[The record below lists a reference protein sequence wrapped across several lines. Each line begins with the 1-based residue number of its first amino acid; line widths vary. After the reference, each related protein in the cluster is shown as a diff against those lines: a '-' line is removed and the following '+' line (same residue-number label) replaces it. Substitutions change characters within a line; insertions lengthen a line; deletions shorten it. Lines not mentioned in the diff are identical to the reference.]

1 MPINNS
7 VLNQKSSPAIY
18 TDVFANR
25 PTFGFAGRLFISTDT
40 SQIFEDSGTAW
51 ILIANSG
58 IGSTGTLQVVTTNGN
73 TTNTGITIS
82 AGGLNTNAA
91 QVSGLTQAGGVLFTD
106 GSGNLGQD
114 TNFNWDI
121 TSNYLGIGQTGTP
134 SAPLDIHSATDNVFM
149 QLNATSTNNS
159 TLAFQ
164 NASVGKWRIG
174 NLYSG
179 GTNLFH
185 IYNNT
190 TATNLLTV
198 TAANA
203 ATFIGS
209 VTALSLA
216 ITGGTSGQ
224 FLKANGTVDS
234 TAYISL
240 TSLSATTPLSYNSG
254 TGAFTILQSS
264 GSSNGYLSSTDW
276 TTFNNK
282 AALGSFSA
290 TTPLAYNSGTGAFTI
305 QVANSGQN
313 GYLTSTDWNTFNNK
327 QSTITTGNLTESVSS
342 VLTITGGT
350 GAVIGSGTTI
360 QIKQASAT
368 VNGYLSSTDWT
379 TFNNKQTQING
390 TGFVKATGTTISYDN
405 STYYLASNPSSYI
418 TLASLSGTT
427 PISYNS
433 GTGAISIALANTS
446 TSGYLSSTDWNTFN
460 SKASLTA
467 FSASPPLSYNSGT
480 GAFSIT
486 QSSGSTNG
494 YLSSTDWTTFNN
506 KQSALTNPVTGT
518 GTLNTIVKF
527 TATGTTVGNSI
538 MTEASSI
545 VTFNSVSGGISIGSS
560 GTNDISWNT
569 NGGIKLG
576 RTNIG
581 PEYALSQ
588 AWTGTLAYIDIGSS
602 TQWNGGVRILPNG
615 GGNVGIGTTTPTDFG
630 STYTVLSI
638 NGSSAGGVLDL
649 MVAGARALTIA
660 TDGGEPSIST
670 RISGEPLV
678 FKTNNG
684 GTVAERMRITSTG
697 LILFK
702 GSSTTTNAEAVIEN
716 TNSLLTFEASASGSV
731 AKDIRF
737 VTSAGATNRERIRIT
752 SDGILR
758 FNQQSTYASLTYEQ
772 TIQYST
778 SAAGI
783 WFSNAFNANNNAGL
797 QLRVS
802 NDGTSVQALTIL
814 PTGVINTSTRANI
827 NGSTDNSLFS
837 LNSGGTLY
845 TVGFSPNATANS
857 TNTLTLTTG
866 QTTWIYTGT
875 GTATWTLPN
884 PSGTN
889 QMFWIKNAGTGIIT
903 LNAYSGTNIIN
914 NAAASVS
921 SITIAIGATA
931 LIQQDGNVKSYQ
943 LQ

>member
-91 QVSGLTQAGGVLFTD
+91 RVSGLTQAGGVLFTD

-134 SAPLDIHSATDNVFM
+134 SAPLDIHNATANVFM

-174 NLYSG
+174 NLYDSG
-179 GTNLFH
+179 NNLFH

-190 TATNLLTV
+190 TASNLLSV

-209 VTALSLA
+209 VTALSLG

-240 TSLSATTPLSYNSG
+240 TSLSATTPLSYNNG

-276 TTFNNK
+276 TTFNSK
-282 AALGSFSA
+282 AGLGSFSA

-313 GYLTSTDWNTFNNK
+313 GYLTSTDWNTFNSK
-327 QSTITTGNLTESVSS
+327 QSTITTGNLTEAVSS

-360 QIKQASAT
+360 QIKQSSAT

-379 TFNNKQTQING
+379 TFNSKQTQING

-538 MTEASSI
+538 ITE
-545 VTFNSVSGGISIGSS
+545 S
-560 GTNDISWNT
+560 GTSIFVVGNSSATSVQI
-569 NGGIKLG
+569 GGSA
-576 RTNIG
+576 TYNE
-581 PEYALSQ
+581 PTPT
-588 AWTGTLAYIDIGSS
+588 TGTLQFGNRAAGYLTGNVDNYIYKISGTVGSIAPQSLIFQTRSDVIGGGFAFVAGSTPAPILSLAGNGAATFSSSISATSGLFSSNLQTNSVLTIGNQVVAGNYCLQITPSS
-602 TQWNGGVRILPNG
+602 TTAIQLQGILAGTGTASIVLQPS
-615 GGNVGIGTTTPTDFG
+615 GGNVGIGTTLPTEKLDVIG
-630 STYTVLSI
+630 GALAAG
-638 NGSSAGGVLDL
+638 NG
-649 MVAGARALTIA
+649 TIR
-660 TDGGEPSIST
+660 TG
-670 RISGEPLV
+670 
-678 FKTNNG
+678 
-684 GTVAERMRITSTG
+684 IT
-697 LILFK
+697 
-702 GSSTTTNAEAVIEN
+702 
-716 TNSLLTFEASASGSV
+716 
-731 AKDIRF
+731 
-737 VTSAGATNRERIRIT
+737 
-752 SDGILR
+752 
-758 FNQQSTYASLTYEQ
+758 
-772 TIQYST
+772 YST
-778 SAAGI
+778 LGLLGTFTNHDLGI
-783 WFSNAFNANNNAGL
+783 ITNGVTRLSVLTTGIVNTTS
-797 QLRVS
+797 RV
-802 NDGTSVQALTIL
+802 NV
-814 PTGVINTSTRANI
+814 

-875 GTATWTLPN
+875 GTATWTLPT

-903 LNAYSGTNIIN
+903 LNAFAGTNIIN

-921 SITIAIGATA
+921 SITIAIGATV

>member
-25 PTFGFAGRLFISTDT
+25 PTYGFAGRLFISTDT

-91 QVSGLTQAGGVLFTD
+91 QISGLTQAGGVLFTD

-134 SAPLDIHSATDNVFM
+134 TAPLDIHNATANVFM

-174 NLYSG
+174 NLYDSG
-179 GTNLFH
+179 NNLFH

-190 TATNLLTV
+190 TASNLLSV

-327 QSTITTGNLTESVSS
+327 QSTLTTGNLTEAVSS

-360 QIKQASAT
+360 QIKQASST

-379 TFNNKQTQING
+379 TFNSKQTQING

-460 SKASLTA
+460 SKASLSA

-494 YLSSTDWTTFNN
+494 YLSSTDWTTFNS

-518 GTLNTIVKF
+518 GTSGYVVKF
-527 TATGTTVGNSI
+527 NGSTTVTNSI
-538 MTEASSI
+538 IYDSGTLVGIGTASPTRLLSL
-545 VTFNSVSGGISIGSS
+545 SSS
-560 GTNDISWNT
+560 GTNCAIRIDNT
-569 NGGIKLG
+569 VSG
-576 RTNIG
+576 RPFILSYDDSQNLIFTNSSDTG
-581 PEYALSQ
+581 YFAFSSG
-588 AWTGTLAYIDIGSS
+588 TGTPTVKLYINSSGNLGLGVIPSTWTLFKVLQGIGGGSLAYRSNAIELFNNSVYDGTNFNYINTGFGANRLNISDGIYAFFTASS
-602 TQWNGGVRILPNG
+602 GTA
-615 GGNVGIGTTTPTDFG
+615 GNPITFTESMTLTATGRLGIGTTTPA
-630 STYTVLSI
+630 VLLSI
-638 NGSSAGGVLDL
+638 GKIGATNQLGFYDSGTARGFIGVSSGTSDIIVTDALNDMVIRPSSAGNLL
-649 MVAGARALTIA
+649 FAI
-660 TDGGEPSIST
+660 
-670 RISGEPLV
+670 
-678 FKTNNG
+678 G
-684 GTVAERMRITSTG
+684 GTERYRITT
-697 LILFK
+697 
-702 GSSTTTNAEAVIEN
+702 
-716 TNSLLTFEASASGSV
+716 
-731 AKDIRF
+731 
-737 VTSAGATNRERIRIT
+737 
-752 SDGILR
+752 
-758 FNQQSTYASLTYEQ
+758 
-772 TIQYST
+772 
-778 SAAGI
+778 AGI
-783 WFSNAFNANNNAGL
+783 NNY
-797 QLRVS
+797 
-802 NDGTSVQALTIL
+802 TSR
-814 PTGVINTSTRANI
+814 GNY

-837 LNSGGTLY
+837 LNSGGTIY

-875 GTATWTLPN
+875 GTATWTLPT

-903 LNAYSGTNIIN
+903 LNAFAGTNIIN

-921 SITIAIGATA
+921 SITIAIGATV

>member
-159 TLAFQ
+159 TIAFQ

-190 TATNLLTV
+190 TATNLLSV

-234 TAYISL
+234 TSYISL

-327 QSTITTGNLTESVSS
+327 QATITTGNLTETVSS
-342 VLTITGGT
+342 VLTISGGT

-360 QIKQASAT
+360 QIQQSSAS

-518 GTLNTIVKF
+518 GTSGYVVKF
-527 TATGTTVGNSI
+527 NGSTTVTNSI
-538 MTEASSI
+538 I
-545 VTFNSVSGGISIGSS
+545 QDN
-560 GTNDISWNT
+560 GTS
-569 NGGIKLG
+569 
-576 RTNIG
+576 
-581 PEYALSQ
+581 
-588 AWTGTLAYIDIGSS
+588 
-602 TQWNGGVRILPNG
+602 
-615 GGNVGIGTTTPTDFG
+615 VGIGVAPVLKFDVQGNAADTTTVSSVTVEQTTLFRPSNGVGGIRTGFNTTTGDAYIWSSQSGASLNFG
-630 STYTVLSI
+630 TRSAPNNTAYLSI
-638 NGSSAGGVLDL
+638 TAAGLIG
-649 MVAGARALTIA
+649 IA
-660 TDGGEPSIST
+660 TDAPQSITEIYSATPVLTITDSNAFSNLVARTSGIEFKALNPSSNKTTQSAGIYGVITPESGYTPNQGYLSFYT
-670 RISGEPLV
+670 RLQGASYTE
-678 FKTNNG
+678 K
-684 GTVAERMRITSTG
+684 MR
-697 LILFK
+697 L
-702 GSSTTTNAEAVIEN
+702 
-716 TNSLLTFEASASGSV
+716 
-731 AKDIRF
+731 
-737 VTSAGATNRERIRIT
+737 TSAGNLGVGITNPAYKFVV
-752 SDGILR
+752 SNSG
-758 FNQQSTYASLTYEQ
+758 
-772 TIQYST
+772 
-778 SAAGI
+778 AAGMEVDPVSPTI
-783 WFSNAFNANNNAGL
+783 SGGVDILFYNRSGAAYAGATFLANQIIFNT
-797 QLRVS
+797 
-802 NDGTSVQALTIL
+802 GTSPAAKMSIL
-814 PTGVINTSTRANI
+814 STGVINYASRGNY

-857 TNTLTLTTG
+857 TNTLTLTTA

-921 SITIAIGATA
+921 SITIAIGATV

>member
-25 PTFGFAGRLFISTDT
+25 PTYGFAGRLFISTDT

-91 QVSGLTQAGGVLFTD
+91 QVSGLTQVGGVLFTD

-134 SAPLDIHSATDNVFM
+134 TAPLDIHNATTNVFM

-174 NLYSG
+174 NLYDSG
-179 GTNLFH
+179 NNLFH

-190 TATNLLTV
+190 TASNLLSV

-209 VTALSLA
+209 VTALSLG

-240 TSLSATTPLSYNSG
+240 ASLSATTPLSYNSG

-276 TTFNNK
+276 TTFNSK
-282 AALGSFSA
+282 AGLGSFSA

-327 QSTITTGNLTESVSS
+327 QATITAGNLTETVSN
-342 VLTITGGT
+342 VLTISGGT

-360 QIKQASAT
+360 QIQQSSAT

-379 TFNNKQTQING
+379 TFNSKQTQING

-460 SKASLTA
+460 SKASLSA

-494 YLSSTDWTTFNN
+494 YLSSTDWTTFNS

-527 TATGTTVGNSI
+527 TATGTTVGNSTI
-538 MTEASSI
+538 TD
-545 VTFNSVSGGISIGSS
+545 SGSEVLFTSGLISISGSAGSPPSSGVGFRFVSNRLLVYGGSTDITFQKNSNAGANLTILESGDSTFTSSVRSNSHFIVSDGTASVVLQGYINNSLRIAASGSGSS
-560 GTNDISWNT
+560 GGSRGDLYVGAIDATSGIFSGLLSGSASIYQSDAAGQIASNRYGT
-569 NGGIKLG
+569 YNGGS
-576 RTNIG
+576 TN
-581 PEYALSQ
+581 
-588 AWTGTLAYIDIGSS
+588 
-602 TQWNGGVRILPNG
+602 
-615 GGNVGIGTTTPTDFG
+615 
-630 STYTVLSI
+630 
-638 NGSSAGGVLDL
+638 
-649 MVAGARALTIA
+649 M
-660 TDGGEPSIST
+660 
-670 RISGEPLV
+670 
-678 FKTNNG
+678 
-684 GTVAERMRITSTG
+684 
-697 LILFK
+697 
-702 GSSTTTNAEAVIEN
+702 
-716 TNSLLTFEASASGSV
+716 TFIYNASGSAV
-731 AKDIRF
+731 WFNGSDKMTL
-737 VTSAGATNRERIRIT
+737 TSG
-752 SDGILR
+752 
-758 FNQQSTYASLTYEQ
+758 
-772 TIQYST
+772 
-778 SAAGI
+778 
-783 WFSNAFNANNNAGL
+783 GL
-797 QLRVS
+797 LNLVS
-802 NDGTSVQALTIL
+802 
-814 PTGVINTSTRANI
+814 RANI
-827 NGSTDNSLFS
+827 NNSTDNSLFS

-857 TNTLTLTTG
+857 TNTLTLTTA

>member
-25 PTFGFAGRLFISTDT
+25 PTYGFAGRLFISTDT

-91 QVSGLTQAGGVLFTD
+91 QISGLTQAGGVLFTD

-134 SAPLDIHSATDNVFM
+134 TAPLDIHNATANVFM

-174 NLYSG
+174 NLYDSG
-179 GTNLFH
+179 NNLFH

-190 TATNLLTV
+190 TASNLLSV

-209 VTALSLA
+209 VTALSLG

-276 TTFNNK
+276 TTFNSK
-282 AALGSFSA
+282 AGLGSFSA

-327 QSTITTGNLTESVSS
+327 QSTLTTGNLTEAVSS

-360 QIKQASAT
+360 QIKQASST

-379 TFNNKQTQING
+379 TFNSKQTQING

-467 FSASPPLSYNSGT
+467 FSASPPLSYNNGT

-518 GTLNTIVKF
+518 GTINYIPKF
-527 TATGTTVGNSI
+527 TATGTTIGNSNLI
-538 MTEASSI
+538 TNSNGNFGIGIAPSAWGTGYIALQLPSNVYGGGSFITDNGSPAIVANAYNDGSWKYVNTDFATIYQSRSGQHQWFNAASGTSGNTISFTQAMTLTNAGNLGINTTTPAYKFDVLGSAADWAAHFKSSSGSQPDVYI
-545 VTFNSVSGGISIGSS
+545 CDGGGNSGMFINTRNTSSAYNAFSVSN
-560 GTNDISWNT
+560 GTNFLFLIRND
-569 NGGIKLG
+569 
-576 RTNIG
+576 
-581 PEYALSQ
+581 
-588 AWTGTLAYIDIGSS
+588 
-602 TQWNGGVRILPNG
+602 
-615 GGNVGIGTTTPTDFG
+615 GNVGIGNTNPAYKLVVSNNGAAGMEVDPVSPTI
-630 STYTVLSI
+630 S
-638 NGSSAGGVLDL
+638 GGVDVLFYNRS
-649 MVAGARALTIA
+649 GAAY
-660 TDGGEPSIST
+660 
-670 RISGEPLV
+670 
-678 FKTNNG
+678 
-684 GTVAERMRITSTG
+684 
-697 LILFK
+697 
-702 GSSTTTNAEAVIEN
+702 
-716 TNSLLTFEASASGSV
+716 
-731 AKDIRF
+731 
-737 VTSAGATNRERIRIT
+737 AGATFLANQII
-752 SDGILR
+752 
-758 FNQQSTYASLTYEQ
+758 FNT
-772 TIQYST
+772 
-778 SAAGI
+778 
-783 WFSNAFNANNNAGL
+783 
-797 QLRVS
+797 
-802 NDGTSVQALTIL
+802 GTSPAAKMSIL
-814 PTGVINTSTRANI
+814 STGVINYASRGNY

-845 TVGFSPNATANS
+845 TVGFSPTATANS
-857 TNTLTLTTG
+857 TNTLTLTTA

-921 SITIAIGATA
+921 SITIAIGATV
-931 LIQQDGNVKSYQ
+931 LIQQDGNLKSYQ

>member
-25 PTFGFAGRLFISTDT
+25 PTYGFAGRLFISTDT

-82 AGGLNTNAA
+82 AGGLITNAA
-91 QVSGLTQAGGVLFTD
+91 RVSGLAQSGGVLFTD

-114 TNFNWDI
+114 VNFNWDI
-121 TSNYLGIGQTGTP
+121 TNNYLGIGQTGTP
-134 SAPLDIHSATDNVFM
+134 TAPLDIHSATDNVFM
-149 QLNATSTNNS
+149 QVNATSTNNS
-159 TLAFQ
+159 TIAFQ

-190 TATNLLTV
+190 TASNLLSV

-264 GSSNGYLSSTDW
+264 ASSNGYLSSTDW

-327 QSTITTGNLTESVSS
+327 QSTITTGNLTEAVSS

-379 TFNNKQTQING
+379 TFNSKQTQING

-460 SKASLTA
+460 SKASLSA

-518 GTLNTIVKF
+518 GTSGYVSKF
-527 TATGTTVGNSI
+527 NGSTTVTNSI
-538 MTEASSI
+538 IYDT
-545 VTFNSVSGGISIGSS
+545 G
-560 GTNDISWNT
+560 
-569 NGGIKLG
+569 
-576 RTNIG
+576 TNIG
-581 PEYALSQ
+581 INTTDPQSTLHIIKALGNDVFTIGETSNNIRFALGQ
-588 AWTGTLAYIDIGSS
+588 EASYLGNYIDSKNIDLKIKGYLSGGS
-602 TQWNGGVRILPNG
+602 GGNIYFQTANDNTTNVITRLTIANN
-615 GGNVGIGTTTPTDFG
+615 GNVGIGTTTMNQFVNIKSA
-630 STYTVLSI
+630 STSQSLI
-638 NGSSAGGVLDL
+638 N
-649 MVAGARALTIA
+649 IA
-660 TDGGEPSIST
+660 TSDSSRILNIGVISSVGYVMMENAASLVLGT
-670 RISGEPLV
+670 SGV
-678 FKTNNG
+678 TA
-684 GTVAERMRITSTG
+684 VSITS
-697 LILFK
+697 
-702 GSSTTTNAEAVIEN
+702 
-716 TNSLLTFEASASGSV
+716 SG
-731 AKDIRF
+731 INNY
-737 VTSAGATNRERIRIT
+737 TSRGN
-752 SDGILR
+752 
-758 FNQQSTYASLTYEQ
+758 Y
-772 TIQYST
+772 
-778 SAAGI
+778 
-783 WFSNAFNANNNAGL
+783 
-797 QLRVS
+797 
-802 NDGTSVQALTIL
+802 
-814 PTGVINTSTRANI
+814 

-845 TVGFSPNATANS
+845 TVGFSPTAQAF
-857 TNTLTLTTG
+857 TNTTLTMTTG
-866 QTTWIYTGT
+866 YTTYIYTGS
-875 GTATWTLPN
+875 GVATWTLPN

-889 QMFWIKNAGTGIIT
+889 QMFWIKNFGTGIIT

-921 SITIAIGATA
+921 SISIAIGATA

>member
-7 VLNQKSSPAIY
+7 ILNQKSSPAIY

-25 PTFGFAGRLFISTDT
+25 PTYGFAGRLFISTDT

-82 AGGLNTNAA
+82 AGGLITNAA
-91 QVSGLTQAGGVLFTD
+91 RVSGLTQSGGVLFTD

-159 TLAFQ
+159 TIAFQ

-190 TATNLLTV
+190 TATNLLSV

-327 QSTITTGNLTESVSS
+327 QATITTGNLTEAVSS

-350 GAVIGSGTTI
+350 GAVIGSGTTL

-379 TFNNKQTQING
+379 TFNSKQTQING

-527 TATGTTVGNSI
+527 TATGTTVGNSNI
-538 MTEASSI
+538 TDNGTT
-545 VTFNSVSGGISIGSS
+545 VTFSGALSGTSATFSSSVGVGASTTPVYDLEVSSNGGSQRIRVGTLQNNDNTPKFEAITSNGSTIANSAWLKVNDASGFTIGQSQYTKTGGDGGNFANLSGEVESIG
-560 GTNDISWNT
+560 IFV
-569 NGGIKLG
+569 NGL
-576 RTNIG
+576 N
-581 PEYALSQ
+581 
-588 AWTGTLAYIDIGSS
+588 
-602 TQWNGGVRILPNG
+602 
-615 GGNVGIGTTTPTDFG
+615 NVGIGTTSVTYKLNVNSGAVGVIANITDGIAESLQISTG
-630 STYTVLSI
+630 SGYISFINPNSGVITFRDYLNATENVKITNAGILNVRSRGNY
-638 NGSSAGGVLDL
+638 NGS
-649 MVAGARALTIA
+649 I
-660 TDGGEPSIST
+660 
-670 RISGEPLV
+670 
-678 FKTNNG
+678 
-684 GTVAERMRITSTG
+684 
-697 LILFK
+697 
-702 GSSTTTNAEAVIEN
+702 
-716 TNSLLTFEASASGSV
+716 
-731 AKDIRF
+731 
-737 VTSAGATNRERIRIT
+737 
-752 SDGILR
+752 
-758 FNQQSTYASLTYEQ
+758 
-772 TIQYST
+772 
-778 SAAGI
+778 
-783 WFSNAFNANNNAGL
+783 
-797 QLRVS
+797 
-802 NDGTSVQALTIL
+802 
-814 PTGVINTSTRANI
+814 
-827 NGSTDNSLFS
+827 DNSLFS

-845 TVGFSPNATANS
+845 TVGFSPNAS
-857 TNTLTLTTG
+857 TVTSTTFTI
-866 QTTWIYTGT
+866 TTNYTTFIYAGS
-875 GTATWTLPN
+875 GVASWTLPT

-889 QMFWIKNAGTGIIT
+889 QMFYIKNAGTGIIT
-903 LNAYSGTNIIN
+903 LNAFSGTNIIN
-914 NAAASVS
+914 NAGASVT

>member
-134 SAPLDIHSATDNVFM
+134 TAPLDIHNATTNVFM

-174 NLYSG
+174 NLYDSG
-179 GTNLFH
+179 NNLFH

-190 TATNLLTV
+190 TASNLLSV

-209 VTALSLA
+209 VTALSLG

-327 QSTITTGNLTESVSS
+327 QATITTGNLTETVSNI
-342 VLTITGGT
+342 LTISGGT

-360 QIKQASAT
+360 QIQQSSAT

-379 TFNNKQTQING
+379 TFNSKQTQING

-506 KQSALTNPVTGT
+506 KQSALTNPVTGS
-518 GTLNTIVKF
+518 GTSNYIVKF
-527 TATGTTVGNSI
+527 NGSTTVTNSLIQDNGTGVGISTTPTAGYLLDVYGTATFGASATVGNK
-538 MTEASSI
+538 
-545 VTFNSVSGGISIGSS
+545 VHIGSGAVPS
-560 GTNDISWNT
+560 GAAGIGLWATGSNLFSIIGLGDTTLDARGSFLLLNPSA
-569 NGGIKLG
+569 GGNVGIATDAPQSITEIYSATPVL
-576 RTNIG
+576 TITDSN
-581 PEYALSQ
+581 AF
-588 AWTGTLAYIDIGSS
+588 SS
-602 TQWNGGVRILPNG
+602 TVSRTSGIEFKALNPSSNKTTQSAGIYGVITPESGYTPNQGYLSFYTRLQGASYTEKLRITSA
-615 GGNVGIGTTTPTDFG
+615 GNVGIGTSTPTNVA
-630 STYTVLSI
+630 STWTTLEVAAK
-638 NGSSAGGVLDL
+638 GAGGGGILYLTNFAKTVISQIYSDDN
-649 MVAGARALTIA
+649 GAYVGT
-660 TDGGEPSIST
+660 TS
-670 RISGEPLV
+670 
-678 FKTNNG
+678 NNFLRF
-684 GTVAERMRITSTG
+684 E
-697 LILFK
+697 
-702 GSSTTTNAEAVIEN
+702 
-716 TNSLLTFEASASGSV
+716 TNST
-731 AKDIRF
+731 
-737 VTSAGATNRERIRIT
+737 ERYKIT
-752 SDGILR
+752 
-758 FNQQSTYASLTYEQ
+758 
-772 TIQYST
+772 
-778 SAAGI
+778 AAGI
-783 WFSNAFNANNNAGL
+783 NNY
-797 QLRVS
+797 
-802 NDGTSVQALTIL
+802 TSR
-814 PTGVINTSTRANI
+814 GNY

-845 TVGFSPNATANS
+845 TTGFSPNFS
-857 TNTLTLTTG
+857 TVSSTTYTMTTG
-866 QTTWIYTGT
+866 ATTFLYNGS

-889 QMFWIKNAGTGIIT
+889 QMFWIKNVGTGIIT

-914 NAAASVS
+914 NAGVGVS
-921 SITIAIGATA
+921 SITIAIGATV

>member
-18 TDVFANR
+18 TDVFSNR
-25 PTFGFAGRLFISTDT
+25 PTYGFAGRLFISTDT

-82 AGGLNTNAA
+82 AGGLITNAA
-91 QVSGLTQAGGVLFTD
+91 RISGLTQAGGVLFTD

-134 SAPLDIHSATDNVFM
+134 TAPLDIHSATDNVFM

-190 TATNLLTV
+190 TASNLLSV

-209 VTALSLA
+209 VTALSLG

-313 GYLTSTDWNTFNNK
+313 GYLTSTDWNTFNSK
-327 QSTITTGNLTESVSS
+327 QSAITTGNLTEAESS

-350 GAVIGSGTTI
+350 GAVIGTGTTI
-360 QIKQASAT
+360 QIKQASST

-379 TFNNKQTQING
+379 TFNSKQTQING

-494 YLSSTDWTTFNN
+494 YLSSTDWTTFNS

-527 TATGTTVGNSI
+527 TATGTTVGNSTI
-538 MTEASSI
+538 TDTGSLVTLSTALSGTSATFSSTIQALGAEI
-545 VTFNSVSGGISIGSS
+545 VSTTGGILRLKRDDGNVTTDESLGTLEFF
-560 GTNDISWNT
+560 TNDGDGPHIGAYVRGLGADLSGQNFGRFGALAFGVSKTANT
-569 NGGIKLG
+569 DAVEAMRIDLAGQLGI
-576 RTNIG
+576 N
-581 PEYALSQ
+581 
-588 AWTGTLAYIDIGSS
+588 
-602 TQWNGGVRILPNG
+602 
-615 GGNVGIGTTTPTDFG
+615 TTTP
-630 STYTVLSI
+630 
-638 NGSSAGGVLDL
+638 
-649 MVAGARALTIA
+649 IA
-660 TDGGEPSIST
+660 TLD
-670 RISGEPLV
+670 V
-678 FKTNNG
+678 NG
-684 GTVAERMRITSTG
+684 TG
-697 LILFK
+697 RF
-702 GSSTTTNAEAVIEN
+702 SSRVNVN
-716 TNSLLTFEASASGSV
+716 
-731 AKDIRF
+731 
-737 VTSAGATNRERIRIT
+737 GAT
-752 SDGILR
+752 D
-758 FNQQSTYASLTYEQ
+758 
-772 TIQYST
+772 
-778 SAAGI
+778 
-783 WFSNAFNANNNAGL
+783 NA
-797 QLRVS
+797 
-802 NDGTSVQALTIL
+802 
-814 PTGVINTSTRANI
+814 
-827 NGSTDNSLFS
+827 LFS

-875 GTATWTLPN
+875 GVATWTLPN

-921 SITIAIGATA
+921 SITIAIGATV

>member
-25 PTFGFAGRLFISTDT
+25 PTYGFAGRLFISTDT

-91 QVSGLTQAGGVLFTD
+91 QISGLTQVGGVLFTD

-121 TSNYLGIGQTGTP
+121 TNNYLGIGQTGTP
-134 SAPLDIHSATDNVFM
+134 TAPLDIHNATANVFM

-174 NLYSG
+174 NLYDSG
-179 GTNLFH
+179 NNLFH

-190 TATNLLTV
+190 TASNLLSV

-327 QSTITTGNLTESVSS
+327 QSTISAGNLTEAVSN
-342 VLTITGGT
+342 VLTISGGT
-350 GAVIGSGTTI
+350 GAVIGFGTTI
-360 QIKQASAT
+360 QIQQSSAT
-368 VNGYLSSTDWT
+368 VNGYLSSTDWN
-379 TFNNKQTQING
+379 TFNSKQTQING

-538 MTEASSI
+538 ITESGSTIAITGNLTLQGGATRNLNFYDSTNTNLNAQIQYDQISANSGQLFLKTANAGTLSTVLTLSNTGTATISSPTTDYGLT
-545 VTFNSVSGGISIGSS
+545 VNGTALWYTARFIGSATTGQS
-560 GTNDISWNT
+560 YGPLITAGTN
-569 NGGIKLG
+569 
-576 RTNIG
+576 
-581 PEYALSQ
+581 
-588 AWTGTLAYIDIGSS
+588 SS
-602 TQWNGGVRILPNG
+602 DQSFIVQNKAATSNYFVVRG
-615 GGNVGIGTTTPTDFG
+615 DGNVGINLVNPRSILEVQKTSGNTNIGVASNATLTLSQGGALNELNQIGFGYTITNSPASIGYITT
-630 STYTVLSI
+630 S
-638 NGSSAGGVLDL
+638 
-649 MVAGARALTIA
+649 A
-660 TDGGEPSIST
+660 TDNT
-670 RISGEPLV
+670 
-678 FKTNNG
+678 
-684 GTVAERMRITSTG
+684 
-697 LILFK
+697 K
-702 GSSTTTNAEAVIEN
+702 GSIFFATRDVTTDTAPTTKVTI
-716 TNSLLTFEASASGSV
+716 
-731 AKDIRF
+731 
-737 VTSAGATNRERIRIT
+737 TSAGIVNTT
-752 SDGILR
+752 
-758 FNQQSTYASLTYEQ
+758 T
-772 TIQYST
+772 
-778 SAAGI
+778 
-783 WFSNAFNANNNAGL
+783 
-797 QLRVS
+797 RV
-802 NDGTSVQALTIL
+802 NV
-814 PTGVINTSTRANI
+814 
-827 NGSTDNSLFS
+827 NGSTDNSVFS

-903 LNAYSGTNIIN
+903 LNAFAGTNIIN

-921 SITIAIGATA
+921 SITIAIGATV

>member
-134 SAPLDIHSATDNVFM
+134 SAPLDIHNATANVFM

-174 NLYSG
+174 NLYDSG
-179 GTNLFH
+179 NNLFH

-327 QSTITTGNLTESVSS
+327 QSTLTTGNLTETVSS
-342 VLTITGGT
+342 VLTISGGT

-360 QIKQASAT
+360 QIQQSSAS

-460 SKASLTA
+460 SKASLSA

-506 KQSALTNPVTGT
+506 KQSTLTNPVTGT

-527 TATGTTVGNSI
+527 TATGTTVGNS
-538 MTEASSI
+538 SI
-545 VTFNSVSGGISIGSS
+545 VDNGTVATFSSNITVDKSSPNISI
-560 GTNDISWNT
+560 NA
-569 NGGIKLG
+569 
-576 RTNIG
+576 
-581 PEYALSQ
+581 P
-588 AWTGTLAYIDIGSS
+588 TGTTGQYNINNGIGTLMWAMYS
-602 TQWNGGVRILPNG
+602 TTG
-615 GGNVGIGTTTPTDFG
+615 GGNSQGNYNIYSAGKTAGAGNVMDITPAGFVTFSSISSTVGNATGLRIEQAGTGDATISYLLTGAREWLVGIDNSDSDAFKINNITGGSDFNNTGLSIATTGAATFSNTLSGTT
-630 STYTVLSI
+630 
-638 NGSSAGGVLDL
+638 
-649 MVAGARALTIA
+649 A
-660 TDGGEPSIST
+660 TF
-670 RISGEPLV
+670 SGD
-678 FKTNNG
+678 
-684 GTVAERMRITSTG
+684 S
-697 LILFK
+697 
-702 GSSTTTNAEAVIEN
+702 
-716 TNSLLTFEASASGSV
+716 
-731 AKDIRF
+731 
-737 VTSAGATNRERIRIT
+737 
-752 SDGILR
+752 
-758 FNQQSTYASLTYEQ
+758 
-772 TIQYST
+772 
-778 SAAGI
+778 
-783 WFSNAFNANNNAGL
+783 
-797 QLRVS
+797 LRV
-802 NDGTSVQALTIL
+802 GTSGGNSAMYIG
-814 PTGVINTSTRANI
+814 PTGVEAIIAYNNSTGDIDISPRQTFGTYFTKGIVTMASRVNV

-857 TNTLTLTTG
+857 TNTLTLTTA

-903 LNAYSGTNIIN
+903 LNAFAGTNIIN

-921 SITIAIGATA
+921 SITIAIGATV

>member
-25 PTFGFAGRLFISTDT
+25 PTYGFAGRLFISTDT

-91 QVSGLTQAGGVLFTD
+91 QVSGLTQVGGVLFTD

-134 SAPLDIHSATDNVFM
+134 TAPLDIHSATDNVFM
-149 QLNATSTNNS
+149 QVNATSTNNS
-159 TLAFQ
+159 TIAFQ
-164 NASVGKWRIG
+164 NASIGKWRIG

-190 TATNLLTV
+190 TATNLLSV

-276 TTFNNK
+276 TTFNSK
-282 AALGSFSA
+282 AGLGSFSA

-327 QSTITTGNLTESVSS
+327 QATITTGNLTEAVSS
-342 VLTITGGT
+342 VLTISGGT

-360 QIKQASAT
+360 QIQQSSAT

-379 TFNNKQTQING
+379 TFNSKQTQING

-405 STYYLASNPSSYI
+405 STYYLASNPSGYI
-418 TLASLSGTT
+418 TLSSLSGTT
-427 PISYNS
+427 PINFNT
-433 GTGAISIALANTS
+433 GTGAISITQATTS

-460 SKASLTA
+460 GKASLSA

-506 KQSALTNPVTGT
+506 KQSALTNPITGT
-518 GTLNTIVKF
+518 GTSGYVPKFNGTTSLTNSNIQDNGSAITNAVTTNITFANTTGIIDNNAYLRLVNTG
-527 TATGTTVGNSI
+527 TATLNQSIDLVMRWQDGTYNGT
-538 MTEASSI
+538 
-545 VTFNSVSGGISIGSS
+545 GGISMVRESATGRNGKLVFQPIDSS
-560 GTNDISWNT
+560 GTNVS
-569 NGGIKLG
+569 
-576 RTNIG
+576 
-581 PEYALSQ
+581 AL
-588 AWTGTLAYIDIGSS
+588 TLASTGAATFSS
-602 TQWNGGVRILPNG
+602 
-615 GGNVGIGTTTPTDFG
+615 
-630 STYTVLSI
+630 SI
-638 NGSSAGGVLDL
+638 AATSATFSG
-649 MVAGARALTIA
+649 ALTA
-660 TDGGEPSIST
+660 NNNSI
-670 RISGEPLV
+670 
-678 FKTNNG
+678 
-684 GTVAERMRITSTG
+684 ITSNA
-697 LILFK
+697 
-702 GSSTTTNAEAVIEN
+702 SQTTLNIVN
-716 TNSLLTFEASASGSV
+716 
-731 AKDIRF
+731 
-737 VTSAGATNRERIRIT
+737 TSAGATLGAAVYFKKNSDFKWAVGTDIT
-752 SDGILR
+752 ANSGQNQLEIYDFVTDAQRARFTTTGMVLSGTLSVSGI
-758 FNQQSTYASLTYEQ
+758 
-772 TIQYST
+772 
-778 SAAGI
+778 
-783 WFSNAFNANNNAGL
+783 
-797 QLRVS
+797 
-802 NDGTSVQALTIL
+802 
-814 PTGVINTSTRANI
+814 INTTSRGNF

-845 TVGFSPNATANS
+845 TTGFSPNATANS
-857 TNTLTLTTG
+857 TNTLTLTTA

-875 GTATWTLPN
+875 GIATWTLFN

-889 QMFWIKNAGTGIIT
+889 QMIWIKNAGTGIIT

-914 NAAASVS
+914 NAGSSVS
-921 SITIAIGATA
+921 SITIAVGATV

>member
-25 PTFGFAGRLFISTDT
+25 PTYGFAGRLFISTDT

-91 QVSGLTQAGGVLFTD
+91 QISGLTQVGGVLFTD
-106 GSGNLGQD
+106 GFGNLGQD

-134 SAPLDIHSATDNVFM
+134 TAPLDIHNATANVFM

-174 NLYSG
+174 NLYDSG
-179 GTNLFH
+179 NNLFH

-190 TATNLLTV
+190 TATNLLSV

-327 QSTITTGNLTESVSS
+327 QSTITTGNLTEAVSS

-350 GAVIGSGTTI
+350 GAVIGSGTSI

-379 TFNNKQTQING
+379 TFNSKQTQING

-506 KQSALTNPVTGT
+506 KQSALTNPITGT
-518 GTLNTIVKF
+518 GTSGYVPKF
-527 TATGTTVGNSI
+527 NGSTTVTNSIIQDNGNS
-538 MTEASSI
+538 
-545 VTFNSVSGGISIGSS
+545 VTITQGTVAQTTLSLNNTNAGATIANAVYFSKNGTAKWGIGTDITANSGQNQLEIYDFVTDAQRARFTTTGMVLSGTLSVSGAATFSSSVTATSFQVGNGQYFKATRNSGSVVVDLLGIESGTDNTRIVSTNDFNIVNGSLVSQFKIAASGAATFVDNLIVRGNSSNTIGAIRTQGATTDYQGIS
-560 GTNDISWNT
+560 
-569 NGGIKLG
+569 L
-576 RTNIG
+576 
-581 PEYALSQ
+581 Y
-588 AWTGTLAYIDIGSS
+588 
-602 TQWNGGVRILPNG
+602 
-615 GGNVGIGTTTPTDFG
+615 
-630 STYTVLSI
+630 
-638 NGSSAGGVLDL
+638 
-649 MVAGARALTIA
+649 
-660 TDGGEPSIST
+660 
-670 RISGEPLV
+670 
-678 FKTNNG
+678 
-684 GTVAERMRITSTG
+684 
-697 LILFK
+697 
-702 GSSTTTNAEAVIEN
+702 NA
-716 TNSLLTFEASASGSV
+716 ASGSNANSRSWQIAPNYSV
-731 AKDIRF
+731 NGNLEILVSSSNTTDPTNTKVTI
-737 VTSAGATNRERIRIT
+737 TSAGIVNTT
-752 SDGILR
+752 
-758 FNQQSTYASLTYEQ
+758 T
-772 TIQYST
+772 
-778 SAAGI
+778 
-783 WFSNAFNANNNAGL
+783 
-797 QLRVS
+797 RV
-802 NDGTSVQALTIL
+802 
-814 PTGVINTSTRANI
+814 NI

-845 TVGFSPNATANS
+845 TVGFSPTATANS
-857 TNTLTLTTG
+857 TNTLTLTTA

>member
-25 PTFGFAGRLFISTDT
+25 PTYGFAGRLFISTDT

-91 QVSGLTQAGGVLFTD
+91 QISGLTQVGGVLFTD

-134 SAPLDIHSATDNVFM
+134 TAPLDIHNATANVFM

-174 NLYSG
+174 NLYDSG
-179 GTNLFH
+179 NNLFH

-190 TATNLLTV
+190 TATNLLSV

-327 QSTITTGNLTESVSS
+327 QSTITTGNLTEAVSS

-350 GAVIGSGTTI
+350 GAVIGSGTSI

-379 TFNNKQTQING
+379 TFNSKQTQING

-506 KQSALTNPVTGT
+506 KQSALTNPITGT
-518 GTLNTIVKF
+518 GTSGYVPKF
-527 TATGTTVGNSI
+527 NGSTTVTNSIIQDNGNS
-538 MTEASSI
+538 
-545 VTFNSVSGGISIGSS
+545 VTITQGTVAQTTLSLNNTNAGATIANAVYFSKNGTAKWGIGTDITANSGQNQLEIYDFVTDAQRARFTTTGMVLSGTLSVSGAATFSSSVTATSFQVGNGQYFKATRNSGSVVVDLLGIESGTDNTRIVSTNDFNIVNGSLVSQFKIAASGAATFVDNLIVRGNSSNTIGAIRTQGATTDYQGIS
-560 GTNDISWNT
+560 
-569 NGGIKLG
+569 L
-576 RTNIG
+576 
-581 PEYALSQ
+581 Y
-588 AWTGTLAYIDIGSS
+588 
-602 TQWNGGVRILPNG
+602 
-615 GGNVGIGTTTPTDFG
+615 
-630 STYTVLSI
+630 
-638 NGSSAGGVLDL
+638 
-649 MVAGARALTIA
+649 
-660 TDGGEPSIST
+660 
-670 RISGEPLV
+670 
-678 FKTNNG
+678 
-684 GTVAERMRITSTG
+684 
-697 LILFK
+697 
-702 GSSTTTNAEAVIEN
+702 NA
-716 TNSLLTFEASASGSV
+716 ASGSNANSRSWQIAPNYSV
-731 AKDIRF
+731 NGNLEILVSSSNTTDPTNTKVTI
-737 VTSAGATNRERIRIT
+737 TSAGIVNTT
-752 SDGILR
+752 
-758 FNQQSTYASLTYEQ
+758 T
-772 TIQYST
+772 
-778 SAAGI
+778 
-783 WFSNAFNANNNAGL
+783 
-797 QLRVS
+797 RV
-802 NDGTSVQALTIL
+802 
-814 PTGVINTSTRANI
+814 NI

-845 TVGFSPNATANS
+845 TVGFSPTATANS
-857 TNTLTLTTG
+857 TNTLTLTTA

>member
-25 PTFGFAGRLFISTDT
+25 PTYGFAGRLFISTDT

-82 AGGLNTNAA
+82 AGGLITNAA
-91 QVSGLTQAGGVLFTD
+91 SVSGLTQAGGVLFTD

-114 TNFNWDI
+114 VNFNWDI
-121 TSNYLGIGQTGTP
+121 TNNYLGIGQTGTP
-134 SAPLDIHSATDNVFM
+134 TAPLDIHSATDNVFM
-149 QLNATSTNNS
+149 QINATSTNNS
-159 TLAFQ
+159 TIAFQ

-174 NLYSG
+174 NLYSA

-190 TATNLLTV
+190 TATNLLSV

-327 QSTITTGNLTESVSS
+327 QSTLTTGNLTEAVSS

-360 QIKQASAT
+360 QINQASAT

-379 TFNNKQTQING
+379 TFNSKQTQING

-427 PISYNS
+427 PISYNT

-506 KQSALTNPVTGT
+506 KQSALTNPITGT
-518 GTLNTIVKF
+518 GTSGYVPKF
-527 TATGTTVGNSI
+527 NGSTTVTNSLI
-538 MTEASSI
+538 YD
-545 VTFNSVSGGISIGSS
+545 N
-560 GTNDISWNT
+560 GTNI
-569 NGGIKLG
+569 
-576 RTNIG
+576 
-581 PEYALSQ
+581 
-588 AWTGTLAYIDIGSS
+588 
-602 TQWNGGVRILPNG
+602 
-615 GGNVGIGTTTPTDFG
+615 GIGTTTPTQGKLVIANSGPSTIYNKETSVGVNSFWISSDGSIVQFG
-630 STYTVLSI
+630 AESNHPLWLYANNIPALKLATTGAATFSSSVSAA
-638 NGSSAGGVLDL
+638 GATFSGTTAVASAGG
-649 MVAGARALTIA
+649 T
-660 TDGGEPSIST
+660 SQ
-670 RISGEPLV
+670 
-678 FKTNNG
+678 
-684 GTVAERMRITSTG
+684 MRIDR
-697 LILFK
+697 
-702 GSSTTTNAEAVIEN
+702 
-716 TNSLLTFEASASGSV
+716 SGSV
-731 AKDIRF
+731 A
-737 VTSAGATNRERIRIT
+737 RIQNYD
-752 SDGILR
+752 SG
-758 FNQQSTYASLTYEQ
+758 
-772 TIQYST
+772 
-778 SAAGI
+778 SAANISLAYDGGNVGI
-783 WFSNAFNANNNAGL
+783 NTTNPLGIFQVKEGTNNNVYFAQKTVNSILMSAIETINDAGTANTAFAIN
-797 QLRVS
+797 S
-802 NDGTSVQALTIL
+802 NEMYLLTQNTIAMRIL
-814 PTGVINTSTRANI
+814 STGVINTASRLNV
-827 NGSTDNSLFS
+827 NNSTDNSLFS

-845 TVGFSPNATANS
+845 TVGFSPTATANS
-857 TNTLTLTTG
+857 TNTLTLTTA
-866 QTTWIYTGT
+866 QTTWIYNGT

-889 QMFWIKNAGTGIIT
+889 QMFWIKNVGTGIIT

-914 NAAASVS
+914 NAGVGVS
-921 SITIAIGATA
+921 SITIAIGATV

>member
-91 QVSGLTQAGGVLFTD
+91 QVSGLTQVGGVLFTD

-134 SAPLDIHSATDNVFM
+134 TAPLDIHNATANVFM

-174 NLYSG
+174 NLYDSG
-179 GTNLFH
+179 NNLFH

-190 TATNLLTV
+190 TASNLLSV

-209 VTALSLA
+209 VTALSLG

-264 GSSNGYLSSTDW
+264 GSTNGYLSSTDW
-276 TTFNNK
+276 TTFNSK
-282 AALGSFSA
+282 AGLGSFSA

-327 QSTITTGNLTESVSS
+327 QSTITTGNLTEAVSS

-379 TFNNKQTQING
+379 TFNSKQTQING

-518 GTLNTIVKF
+518 GTSGYVVKF
-527 TATGTTVGNSI
+527 NGSTTVTNSI
-538 MTEASSI
+538 IYDNAT
-545 VTFNSVSGGISIGSS
+545 
-560 GTNDISWNT
+560 
-569 NGGIKLG
+569 
-576 RTNIG
+576 
-581 PEYALSQ
+581 
-588 AWTGTLAYIDIGSS
+588 
-602 TQWNGGVRILPNG
+602 
-615 GGNVGIGTTTPTDFG
+615 NVGIGTITPTTKLQVNGNITFG
-630 STYTVLSI
+630 TSHFIGDNAFSSLLI
-638 NGSSAGGVLDL
+638 QSSAGENILLDAQDEIFL
-649 MVAGARALTIA
+649 QTSGTSKLTIKSGGSVGIGTTA
-660 TDGGEPSIST
+660 PSNKFEVVVASSNSGVSTSGIAISDGAANRTLMFLGVNTAGYSYIQSNQDNV
-670 RISGEPLV
+670 SSKPLV
-678 FKTNNG
+678 FNASGGNVLIGTSTASTAISLNDILTIGSSTASNAVKFTNG
-684 GTVAERMRITSTG
+684 GSTNWGYIVTEATKIVLGSDNNVDFEAGATLRYRITS
-697 LILFK
+697 
-702 GSSTTTNAEAVIEN
+702 
-716 TNSLLTFEASASGSV
+716 
-731 AKDIRF
+731 
-737 VTSAGATNRERIRIT
+737 
-752 SDGILR
+752 
-758 FNQQSTYASLTYEQ
+758 
-772 TIQYST
+772 
-778 SAAGI
+778 AGI
-783 WFSNAFNANNNAGL
+783 NNY
-797 QLRVS
+797 
-802 NDGTSVQALTIL
+802 TSR
-814 PTGVINTSTRANI
+814 GNY

-857 TNTLTLTTG
+857 TNTLTLTTA

-921 SITIAIGATA
+921 SITIAIGATV

>member
-121 TSNYLGIGQTGTP
+121 TSNYLGIGQTGIP

-159 TLAFQ
+159 TIAFQ

-179 GTNLFH
+179 GSNLFH

-327 QSTITTGNLTESVSS
+327 QSTITTGNLTETVSS
-342 VLTITGGT
+342 VLTISGGT

-360 QIKQASAT
+360 QIQQSSAS

-460 SKASLTA
+460 SKASLSA

-486 QSSGSTNG
+486 QSSASTNG

-527 TATGTTVGNSI
+527 TATGTTVGNSTI
-538 MTEASSI
+538 T
-545 VTFNSVSGGISIGSS
+545 
-560 GTNDISWNT
+560 
-569 NGGIKLG
+569 
-576 RTNIG
+576 
-581 PEYALSQ
+581 
-588 AWTGTLAYIDIGSS
+588 DIGSLVTFTTPITGTSATFSS
-602 TQWNGGVRILPNG
+602 TIAATIGSFINSS
-615 GGNVGIGTTTPTDFG
+615 VGFAINATSNYTASGSNNPIITFGRSGSAVAGAIGYDDSQGAIYIGTTTAHTFIIKSG
-630 STYTVLSI
+630 STIAATFLNTGAATFSNTLSANSNMFVTNGSI
-638 NGSSAGGVLDL
+638 NFGGSGSA
-649 MVAGARALTIA
+649 AS
-660 TDGGEPSIST
+660 TDPSIF
-670 RISGEPLV
+670 RV
-678 FKTNNG
+678 G
-684 GTVAERMRITSTG
+684 GLNDMALAT
-697 LILFK
+697 
-702 GSSTTTNAEAVIEN
+702 SSTTRYT
-716 TNSLLTFEASASGSV
+716 
-731 AKDIRF
+731 
-737 VTSAGATNRERIRIT
+737 IT
-752 SDGILR
+752 SGGI
-758 FNQQSTYASLTYEQ
+758 NNY
-772 TIQYST
+772 T
-778 SAAGI
+778 SRG
-783 WFSNAFNANNNAGL
+783 NY
-797 QLRVS
+797 
-802 NDGTSVQALTIL
+802 
-814 PTGVINTSTRANI
+814 

-845 TVGFSPNATANS
+845 TVGFSPTATANS
-857 TNTLTLTTG
+857 TNTLTLTTA

-875 GTATWTLPN
+875 GTATWILPN

-903 LNAYSGTNIIN
+903 LNAFAGTNIIN

-921 SITIAIGATA
+921 SITIAIGATV